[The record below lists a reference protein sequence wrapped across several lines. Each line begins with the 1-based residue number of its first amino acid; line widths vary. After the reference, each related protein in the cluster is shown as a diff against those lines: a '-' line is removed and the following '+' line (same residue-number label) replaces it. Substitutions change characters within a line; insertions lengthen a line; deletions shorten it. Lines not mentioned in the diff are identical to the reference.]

1 MKHTD
6 LNTNK
11 VRITTAYLGKVFTK
25 PEGGQFTLHKGDLG
39 KMLVILPSGRA
50 YVFMSGSW

>member
-6 LNTNK
+6 LTTNK
-11 VRITTAYLGKVFTK
+11 VRITTNHLGKVFTK

-39 KMLVILPSGRA
+39 KMLVILPNGRA
-50 YVFMSGSW
+50 YVFMSGSY